1 VNEKPI
7 KGVAD
12 CPDVEIS
19 NTDGKDFVLQYEV
32 SYPEG
37 GVTCQGSYLKLIS
50 AEETGDVTPDSRY
63 TIMFG
68 A

>member
-1 VNEKPI
+1 VNESPI

-12 CPDVEIS
+12 CPDVDIS
-19 NTDGKDFVLQYEV
+19 NKDNKDFVLQYEV
-32 SYPEG
+32 DYPEG

-50 AEETGDVTPDSRY
+50 SDVAGEVTPDSRY
-63 TIMFG
+63 TVMFG